1 MNKLFAS
8 ASKTVGQIIDWH
20 LVLTSLIALMA
31 FIIGA
36 RAIAAPMLNGA
47 GATFPEPIYTKW
59 FSEFQKKNPAIAIN
73 YQGIGSGGGIRQ
85 LIAGTVD
92 FGASDAP
99 MSAEE
104 AAKTPKKVMHIP
116 TVMGAVV
123 VSYNLKLAAPLKLS
137 GPVVGDLFNG
147 TITKWND
154 PKIAALNPGV
164 ALPDKPVIVATRSD
178 GSGTTAVFSEYL
190 SQVSPAWNG
199 KAGKTVNWFRG
210 SVGAKGNAGVA
221 GLIQQSEGAVG
232 YIESVYALQ
241 NKLAFAHIQN
251 KKGKFVGPEV
261 ENIAAS
267 IPAKS
272 IGDIEKAD
280 FKVSV
285 VNADA
290 EKAYPISA
298 MTWLLV
304 FEEMPKDKGEQL
316 VAFLNWILTDEGQKM
331 ATEMSYGALPK
342 ELRTKVLARLKNIK
356 LQMQ

>member
-8 ASKTVGQIIDWH
+8 ASKNLGQFIDWH
-20 LVLTSLIALMA
+20 LVLSSLIALAA
-31 FIIGA
+31 FVLSA
-36 RAIAAPMLNGA
+36 RALAAPMLNGA

-59 FSEFQKKNPAIAIN
+59 FSEFQKKNPTIAIN

-99 MSAEE
+99 MTDAET
-104 AAKTPKKVMHIP
+104 AKSSKKILHIP

-123 VSYNLKLAAPLKLS
+123 VSYNLKLSAPLKLS
-137 GPVVGDLFNG
+137 GPVIADMFSGK
-147 TITKWND
+147 ITKWND
-154 PKIAALNPGV
+154 PQIAALNPGV
-164 ALPDKPVIVATRSD
+164 ALPDKAIIVATRSD
-178 GSGTTAVFSEYL
+178 GSGTTSVFSEYL
-190 SQVSPAWNG
+190 ASVSPDWKG

-210 SVGAKGNAGVA
+210 SMGAKGNAGVA

-241 NKLAFAHIQN
+241 NKLPFAHVQN
-251 KKGKFVGPEV
+251 KKGKFVAPDV
-261 ENIAAS
+261 ANISAS
-267 IPAKS
+267 IPPKA
-272 IGDIEKAD
+272 IGDVEKQD

-285 VNADA
+285 VNADGD
-290 EKAYPISA
+290 KVYPISA

-316 VAFLNWILTDEGQKM
+316 VKFLNWTMSDEAQKM
-331 ATEMSYGALPK
+331 ASDMSYAPLPK
-342 ELRTKVLARLKNIK
+342 ELRGKVLARMKSIK